1 MGFSSTTG
9 RASTSPSSS
18 SLDGY
23 ESVMMSAITPLPP
36 CTGRS
41 SAVHLLHDGGESHS
55 LSPSSL
61 WLAFDQ
67 SLTSGLCLNCI
78 LDSYEMIAD
87 GEEHRV
93 ELLAIKKNFTMRVDG
108 GKARSIINDG
118 EKDMLKLTTPLFIG
132 GLPSNVAATALNL
145 WHLRNSTSFHG
156 EWIYYGDGRKMMMM
170 VIFILGSSFHCRFC
184 YYEINRT

>member
-1 MGFSSTTG
+1 MVYFFTMVMVNILPLNFSWEGF
-9 RASTSPSSS
+9 
-18 SLDGY
+18 
-23 ESVMMSAITPLPP
+23 ESVMMSGIILPQP

-41 SAVHLLHDGGESHS
+41 RRMRGYFYVS
-55 LSPSSL
+55 
-61 WLAFDQ
+61 FDQ
-67 SLTSGLCLNCI
+67 SKFWRWRFHWFLLSSHPSA
-78 LDSYEMIAD
+78 SYEMIAD

-118 EKDMLKLTTPLFIG
+118 EKDMLKLTTPLFLG

-156 EWIYYGDGRKMMMM
+156 EEWIHINIRTYIEGKNKKTWSWAQ
-170 VIFILGSSFHCRFC
+170 VLQIFLLSLCIL
-184 YYEINRT
+184 